1 MLGIAEI
8 IRDVELDSGEIEV
21 ILIECESTSVVRD
34 ANMPSFRK
42 HLKNFLVYIVNLL
55 ELTLAHFEVAKG
67 ELQLDLVKDEE
78 ALAE

>member
-1 MLGIAEI
+1 MLCVAEI
-8 IRDVELDSGEIEV
+8 IRDVELDSGEVEV
-21 ILIECESTSVVRD
+21 IFIECESTSVVRD
-34 ANMPSFRK
+34 ANMPSFGK
-42 HLKNFLVYIVNLL
+42 HVKNFLVYIVNLL